1 MSRIKVGIIGCGY
14 WGPNLIR
21 NFVEIPNAKVIGIAD
36 LQQERLAR
44 IKQTYPHL
52 LATEDFHELIERGME
67 AVVIATPPATHYAI
81 ARQCLD
87 HNLHVLVEK
96 PLTLNSAQAEDLIAS
111 AKARQRTL
119 MVGHTF
125 EFNSGVQALKS
136 LIETG
141 ELGKILYI
149 DSARLN
155 LGLFQKDI
163 NVLWDLAPHD
173 ISILNYILG
182 QRPVA
187 VNAYGASCVAE
198 DIPDLVYMN
207 LVFPNCVLA
216 HVHVSW
222 LDPCKVR
229 RVTVV
234 GSKKMA
240 VFNDIEALEKI
251 KIYDKGVDKQEYT
264 DTYGE
269 FQFAYR
275 YGDIQIP
282 NIRFVEPLKAECQH
296 FLDSIA
302 NHTTPRTS
310 GEVGLRVVK
319 VLEAAQRSLVDS
331 GHMEEIQW

>member
-14 WGPNLIR
+14 WGPNLVR
-21 NFVEIPNAKVIGIAD
+21 NFVEIPNAEVIGIAD
-36 LQQERLAR
+36 LQQERLVR
-44 IKQTYPHL
+44 IKQMYPHV
-52 LATEDFHELIERGME
+52 LATQDFYELIDRGVE
-67 AVVIATPPATHYAI
+67 AVVIATPPATHYKI
-81 ARQCLD
+81 ARECID
-87 HNLHVLVEK
+87 RGLHVLVEK
-96 PLTLNSAQAEDLIAS
+96 PLTLNSAQAEDLITS
-111 AKARQRTL
+111 AKAKQLTL

-125 EFNSGVQALKS
+125 EFNAGVQALKN
-136 LIETG
+136 LIDKG

-149 DSARLN
+149 DAARLN

-173 ISILNYILG
+173 ISTLIYILG

-187 VNAYGASCVAE
+187 ASAYGACCIAE
-198 DIPDLVYMN
+198 NIQDVVYLN
-207 LVFPNCVLA
+207 LVFPGGVLA

-222 LDPCKVR
+222 IDPCKVR
-229 RVTVV
+229 QVTVV

-240 VFNDIEALEKI
+240 VFNDIESLEKI

-264 DTYGE
+264 NTFGE

-282 NIRFVEPLKAECQH
+282 NIRFTEPLKLECQH
-296 FLDSIA
+296 FLDSIT
-302 NHTTPRTS
+302 NQTTPRTS
-310 GEVGLRVVK
+310 GEEGLVVVK

-331 GHMEEIQW
+331 GHMEEIKW